1 MKNIREFN
9 HKIDFVLTDIDD
21 TLTDEGQLGPEAYKS
36 LWKLKESGIHV
47 VPVTGRPAGWCEMI
61 ARMWPVD
68 GVIGENGG
76 FYFSYKNQ
84 KMKRHFVENSA
95 QQNKNRKKLNELQE
109 KILKQVPGSA
119 VASDQF
125 SRLMDLA
132 IDFCEDVPAL
142 AKIDVKK
149 IVKIFEQAGAHAKV
163 SSIHVNG
170 WFGDYNKLSETL
182 LFLKNEFGLSPA
194 AAKKNCVFVGD
205 SPNDEPMWEFFPNGM
220 AVANIKKFENELK
233 FKPAYVATKKG
244 GEGFCEIASKIIS
257 NR

>member
-21 TLTDEGQLGPEAYKS
+21 TLTDEGQLGPEAYES
-36 LWKLKESGIHV
+36 LWKLKKSGIHV
-47 VPVTGRPAGWCEMI
+47 IPVTGRPAGWCEMI
-61 ARMWPVD
+61 ARVWPVE
-68 GVIGENGG
+68 GVVGENGG
-76 FYFSYKNQ
+76 FYFRYENK
-84 KMKRHFVENSA
+84 KMKRHFVQTPG
-95 QQNKNRKKLNELQE
+95 QQIENRKKLNDLEK
-109 KILKQVPGSA
+109 KILKEVQGSA

-142 AKIDVKK
+142 SRPEVQK
-149 IVKIFEQAGAHAKV
+149 IVKIFEQAGAHAKI

-182 LFLKNEFGLSPA
+182 LFLKNEFGLTPEV
-194 AAKKNCVFVGD
+194 AKKKCVFIGD
-205 SPNDEPMWEFFPNGM
+205 SPNDEPMWEFFPMGM
-220 AVANIKKFENELK
+220 AVANIKNFENDLK
-233 FKPAYVATKKG
+233 FKPAFVSSEKG
-244 GEGFCEIASKIIS
+244 GHGFTDIAKHLIS